1 MEYNFT
7 TLTSGTDYEELLTIV
22 SERKQD
28 LDLKRMSLQ
37 RKQLNAQA
45 TLTEIESSSETL
57 AGEIEKW
64 QDIKDQTLSDVLRDD
79 AIYQMAR
86 LEFKLLVL
94 RRRQQAIS
102 AVSLICYELDIECVA
117 RQIGGLNEFSRK
129 LEKHRRDLEKMQLE

>member
-7 TLTSGTDYEELLTIV
+7 NLTPATDYQELLTIV

-28 LDLKRMSLQ
+28 LEFKRMSLK
-37 RKQLNAQA
+37 RKQQNAQA
-45 TLTEIESSSETL
+45 TLIEIESSSETL
-57 AGEIEKW
+57 AGEIEQW
-64 QDIKDQTLSDVLRDD
+64 QDIIDQTLSDVPRDD

-129 LEKHRRDLEKMQLE
+129 LEKHMREV

>member
-7 TLTSGTDYEELLTIV
+7 NLTPATDYQELLTIV

-28 LDLKRMSLQ
+28 LEFKRMSLK
-37 RKQLNAQA
+37 RKQQNARA
-45 TLTEIESSSETL
+45 TLIEIESSSETL
-57 AGEIEKW
+57 AGEIEQW
-64 QDIKDQTLSDVLRDD
+64 QDILDQTLSDVPRDG

-102 AVSLICYELDIECVA
+102 AVSLICNELDIECLA

-129 LEKHRRDLEKMQLE
+129 LEKHMREVETMQE